1 MVRKSHV
8 LVVDDDPD
16 VRQFTVT
23 LLADAGFDVRE
34 APDAPAALSL
44 LANGETIDVL
54 LTDIKMPGM
63 TGLELARR
71 AREQSPDLRVLF
83 MSGYAAEYRIDPKR
97 DDFIG
102 KPFRPVELVGCVWEI
117 LNRKRG

>member
-1 MVRKSHV
+1 MKSRV

-16 VRQFTVT
+16 VRQFTAA
-23 LLADAGFDVRE
+23 LLTDAGFEVRE
-34 APDAPAALSL
+34 ATGAPAALDL
-44 LANGETIDVL
+44 LAGGEAVDVL

-71 AREQSPDLRVLF
+71 ARERRPDLRVLF

-97 DDFIG
+97 DDFIA
-102 KPFRPVELVGCVWEI
+102 KPFRPVELIGCVFEI
-117 LNRKRG
+117 LNRKPG